1 MRNIYYLCIRIM
13 ETTIYIKNMVCRRCI
28 MTVTDIFRKESILP
42 LKVELG
48 MVTLAAPLSPEQFQR
63 IREQL
68 EAVGFEVIDDRRMRM
83 VEQIRLGVIGYVR
96 DPDLQD
102 RQNLSEYLQD
112 KCQKEEIRDLITEIG
127 NVKNRGISIEKY
139 SIQQRIERV
148 KELLFYDELSVS
160 EIADRM
166 HYSSVAHLS
175 AQFKSLT
182 GLSPTQFRRMKE
194 HRLKPLDEI

>member
-48 MVTLAAPLSPEQFQR
+48 MVKLAAPLSPEQFQR

-112 KCQKEEIRDLITEIG
+112 KCHREYSFLSKLFTELP
-127 NVKNRGISIEKY
+127 GISIEKY

-148 KELLFYDELSVS
+148 KEPFFYDELSVS

-182 GLSPTQFRRMKE
+182 VLSPTQFRRMKE
-194 HRLKPLDEI
+194 HRLTPLDEI

>member
-1 MRNIYYLCIRIM
+1 M
-13 ETTIYIKNMVCRRCI
+13 
-28 MTVTDIFRKESILP
+28 
-42 LKVELG
+42 
-48 MVTLAAPLSPEQFQR
+48 
-63 IREQL
+63 
-68 EAVGFEVIDDRRMRM
+68 
-83 VEQIRLGVIGYVR
+83 
-96 DPDLQD
+96 
-102 RQNLSEYLQD
+102 
-112 KCQKEEIRDLITEIG
+112 
-127 NVKNRGISIEKY
+127 
-139 SIQQRIERV
+139 

>member
-1 MRNIYYLCIRIM
+1 
-13 ETTIYIKNMVCRRCI
+13 

-68 EAVGFEVIDDRRMRM
+68 EAGGFEVIDDRRMRM

-102 RQNLSEYLQD
+102 KCHREYSFLSKLFTELQ
-112 KCQKEEIRDLITEIG
+112 
-127 NVKNRGISIEKY
+127 GISIEKY

>member
-1 MRNIYYLCIRIM
+1 
-13 ETTIYIKNMVCRRCI
+13 MVCRRCI

-102 RQNLSEYLQD
+102 RQNLSEYLQARRECSNTSWSW
-112 KCQKEEIRDLITEIG
+112 KSGGRRYALWEVMPEVR
-127 NVKNRGISIEKY
+127 Y
-139 SIQQRIERV
+139 
-148 KELLFYDELSVS
+148 ELSVS